1 MIERHSVLV
10 ASDVGETS
18 QKALVYVVLTVVL
31 SIWLGAPAA
40 AQRATEDHPSFL
52 LASPYGV
59 DNFHAYCSPCHG
71 RDGRGH
77 GPVARTLKTAP
88 PDLTTIVA
96 RNHGVFPRGT
106 IRDIIAN
113 GTPDIPAHG
122 SRQMPVWG
130 PAFHALDS
138 SDRAADLRLAN
149 IVEYLSSIQRW

>member
-1 MIERHSVLV
+1 MVHATHRSLATITL
-10 ASDVGETS
+10 AG
-18 QKALVYVVLTVVL
+18 LL
-31 SIWLGAPAA
+31 SFWPGQLAA

-52 LASPYGV
+52 LASTYGV

-71 RDGRGH
+71 RDGKGQ
-77 GPVARTLKTAP
+77 GPVARALKTAP
-88 PDLTTIVA
+88 PDLTTIIA

-106 IRDIIAN
+106 IRDMIAN
-113 GTPDIPAHG
+113 GSQGIPAHG

-149 IVEYLSSIQRW
+149 IVEYLSSIQKW